1 MLSQK
6 CNPEPAMPDP
16 SPSAIAKEPVSGEAQ
31 AQLAKAS
38 VDGLQFLFA
47 AQKLFVGELVFA
59 ANEAMDRARTETHLF
74 SEFISKLAG
83 SHSVRDLRTMYAEC
97 TRHQLDF
104 VRRDCERLFKHGD
117 SMIEAT
123 SRLLDRSKQT

>member
-1 MLSQK
+1 ML
-6 CNPEPAMPDP
+6 ER
-16 SPSAIAKEPVSGEAQ
+16 SPSAVNEEAPAGETE

-38 VDGLQFLFA
+38 VDGLQLLFA

-59 ANEAMDRARTETHLF
+59 ANEALDRARTETHLF
-74 SEFISKLAG
+74 SEFVSKLAG

-97 TRHQLDF
+97 ARHQLDF
-104 VRRDCERLFKHGD
+104 LRRDCDRLFKHGD

-123 SRLLDRSKQT
+123 SRLLDRSKQA

>member
-1 MLSQK
+1 MPNPSQ
-6 CNPEPAMPDP
+6 
-16 SPSAIAKEPVSGEAQ
+16 SAIAEETPSGETQ

-38 VDGLQFLFA
+38 ADGLQFLFA
-47 AQKLFVGELVFA
+47 AQKLFIGELVFA
-59 ANEAMDRARTETHLF
+59 ANEAMDRARTESHLF

-83 SHSVRDLRTMYAEC
+83 SHSVTDLRTMYAEC
-97 TRHQLDF
+97 ARHQLDF

-123 SRLLDRSKQT
+123 SRLFDNRKQA

>member
-6 CNPEPAMPDP
+6 RNPEAAMPDP
-16 SPSAIAKEPVSGEAQ
+16 SQSAVAEETPSGEAQ

-38 VDGLQFLFA
+38 ADGLQFLFA

-59 ANEAMDRARTETHLF
+59 ANEAMDRARTESHLF
-74 SEFISKLAG
+74 SEFVSKLAG
-83 SHSVRDLRTMYAEC
+83 SHSVKDLRTMYAEC
-97 TRHQLDF
+97 ARHQLDF
-104 VRRDCERLFKHGD
+104 VRPDCERLFKHGD

-123 SRLLDRSKQT
+123 SRLFENRKQA